1 MERAG
6 PGDDP
11 PAGAC
16 ARARAP
22 ARAGTVACMAVAAE
36 QSGLMGVQ
44 RALAALREPATAG
57 TVMDRG
63 LRALCEHCG
72 FSRAVLFRLE
82 GSELVGEAI
91 HFAEQPEWAA
101 ELLLESR
108 RTRMPMHHMVLETEM
123 LRRRTAGIVASPQD
137 DPRAFKPLTQPFRT
151 RSYIAAPLLPDGHV
165 VGFLHADRYF
175 EPDRDVD
182 ERDRQVV
189 AAFTEGFALALHRA
203 VLVDRLAQHRLE
215 VRRLLG
221 EAGEVVELMG
231 SLDAQL
237 GRADEDLHASLRS
250 AGALLPGGRDTIN
263 ERLQSL
269 LTPRELEV
277 LELMAEGATNAA
289 IARQLVVSDQTAKTH
304 VSHVLRKLRATNRAE
319 AVSRYHAITRRE
331 RS

>member
-1 MERAG
+1 
-6 PGDDP
+6 
-11 PAGAC
+11 
-16 ARARAP
+16 
-22 ARAGTVACMAVAAE
+22 MAVAAE
-36 QSGLMGVQ
+36 QSALVGVQ
-44 RALAALREPATAG
+44 RALATLREPATAG

-72 FSRAVLFRLE
+72 FSRAVLFRIE

-108 RTRMPMHHMVLETEM
+108 RTRMPLHHMVLETEM

-182 ERDRQVV
+182 ELDRQVI
-189 AAFTEGFALALHRA
+189 AAFSEGFAIALHRA

-221 EAGEVVELMG
+221 EAGEVVEHMG
-231 SLDAQL
+231 TLDAQL

-250 AGALLPGGRDTIN
+250 AGAHLPPVD

-331 RS
+331 R

>member
-1 MERAG
+1 M
-6 PGDDP
+6 
-11 PAGAC
+11 
-16 ARARAP
+16 
-22 ARAGTVACMAVAAE
+22 TVAAE
-36 QSGLMGVQ
+36 QSALVGVQ
-44 RALAALREPATAG
+44 RALATLREPATAG

-72 FSRAVLFRLE
+72 FSRAVLFRIE

-108 RTRMPMHHMVLETEM
+108 RTRMPLHHMVLETEM

-151 RSYIAAPLLPDGHV
+151 RSYIAAPLMPDGHV
-165 VGFLHADRYF
+165 VGFVHADRYF

-182 ERDRQVV
+182 ELDRQVV
-189 AAFTEGFALALHRA
+189 AAFSEGFAIALHRA

-221 EAGEVVELMG
+221 EAGEVVEHMG
-231 SLDAQL
+231 TLDAQL

-250 AGALLPGGRDTIN
+250 AGAHLPPVD

-331 RS
+331 R